1 MKKKGVLVYFVN
13 VDWFF
18 VSHRLEIALE
28 SKNQGYEVHIIA
40 GFTSHKE
47 SLENYGFIVHDI
59 NLSRSSKS
67 FLKETKVLFESYRI
81 LKKINI
87 DILHLISI
95 KPIIYGGLISKILRI
110 KKIVYSFP
118 GLGHIFT
125 SNSISNYILRVTS
138 LLIYRLILKN
148 KKSYVILQNKHDRDY
163 LLSKKIL
170 RKENIIM
177 IYGSGVHLDKFSF
190 SNEPEGIPVVMMI
203 SRLLKEKGVIE
214 YLESIDQVK
223 RSFPEVKFVLV
234 GGFDDNPGSL
244 SIRDIEEYIDLNKVE
259 YWGKKENIYD
269 TIKLSSIVVLPSYR
283 EGLPKVLIEAGA
295 SGKPIVTSDVPGCK
309 DAIIENSTGLLVP
322 PKKINDL
329 SEAIIFLLKNKDI
342 RIQMGKN
349 GRKLAEEKFNIQSV
363 IEKHINIYNS

>member
-1 MKKKGVLVYFVN
+1 MKKKRVLVYFVN

-28 SKNQGYEVHIIA
+28 SLNQGYEVHIIA

-47 SLENYGFIVHDI
+47 LLENHGFIVHDI
-59 NLSRSSKS
+59 DLSRSSKS
-67 FLKETKVLFESYRI
+67 FFKETKVLLESYKI

-87 DILHLISI
+87 DVLHLISI
-95 KPIIYGGLISKILRI
+95 KPIIYGGLISKII
-110 KKIVYSFP
+110 TTKKIVYSFP
-118 GLGHIFT
+118 GFGHIFT
-125 SNSISNYILRVTS
+125 SNSISNYILRKIS

-148 KKSYVILQNKHDRDY
+148 KKSYVILQNDHDKDY

-170 RKENIIM
+170 RKENIVM

-203 SRLLKEKGVIE
+203 SRLLREKGVIE
-214 YLESIDQVK
+214 YLKSIEQVK
-223 RSFPEVKFVLV
+223 KSIPEVKFVLV

-244 SIRDIEEYIDLNKVE
+244 SIEDIKEYINSNKVE
-259 YWGKKENIYD
+259 YWGKKDNIHE
-269 TIKLSSIVVLPSYR
+269 IIRLSSIVVLPSYR
-283 EGLPKVLIEAGA
+283 EGLPKVLIEASA
-295 SGKPIVTSDVPGCK
+295 SGRSIITSDVPGCK

-329 SEAIIFLLKNKDI
+329 AEAMIFLLNNKDL

-363 IEKHINIYNS
+363 IEKHINIYNA